1 MKFRSIKHFIW
12 SFKNRKSLK
21 NWRARNFSPPSPDV
35 IKHQILM
42 NNNLKDSLW
51 IETGTYYGETTKLLS
66 KISKKTISIEAD
78 KNLFETSNKILKNFK
93 NVEILNGKSEDLLDK
108 VISKNLN
115 FQNVCI
121 YLDAHLCQDHLKN
134 TKTFGN
140 KNTATPILNELKVVS
155 KYVSSFEKI
164 VVLIDDI
171 RLFKGKFQNYPDK
184 NTLVNWCKENNFLWE
199 IEQDIFIC
207 KRIK

>member
-140 KNTATPILNELKVVS
+140 ENTATPILNELEIVS
-155 KYVSSFEKI
+155 KYVLSFEKI

-207 KRIK
+207 KKI

>member
-1 MKFRSIKHFIW
+1 MKFRSVKYFIW
-12 SFKNRKSLK
+12 SLKNRKSLK
-21 NWRARNFSPPSPDV
+21 NWRARNFSSPSPDV
-35 IKHQILM
+35 IKNQILI

-78 KNLFETSNKILKNFK
+78 KNLFEISNKILKNFK

-115 FQNVCI
+115 FKNVCI

-140 KNTATPILNELKVVS
+140 ENTATPILNELEIIT
-155 KYVSSFEKI
+155 KYLANFEKI

-171 RLFKGKFQNYPDK
+171 RLFQGKFQNYPDK
-184 NTLVNWCKENNFLWE
+184 NALVNWCKENNFLWE

-207 KRIK
+207 KKI

>member
-21 NWRARNFSPPSPDV
+21 NWRARNFSPPSPDI

-115 FQNVCI
+115 FKNVCI

-140 KNTATPILNELKVVS
+140 ENTATPILNELEIVS

-171 RLFKGKFQNYPDK
+171 RLFQGKFQNYPNK
-184 NTLVNWCKENNFLWE
+184 NTLVNWCKENDFLWE

-207 KRIK
+207 KKI

>member
-78 KNLFETSNKILKNFK
+78 KNLFETSNRILKKFK

-115 FQNVCI
+115 FKNVCI

-140 KNTATPILNELKVVS
+140 ENTATPILNELEIIT
-155 KYVSSFEKI
+155 KYLANFEKI

-171 RLFKGKFQNYPDK
+171 RLFQGKFQNYPDK

-207 KRIK
+207 KKI

>member
-1 MKFRSIKHFIW
+1 MKFRSIKQFIW

-140 KNTATPILNELKVVS
+140 ENTATPILNELEIVS
-155 KYVSSFEKI
+155 KYVSNFEKI

-171 RLFKGKFQNYPDK
+171 RLFQGKFQNYPNK
-184 NTLVNWCKENNFLWE
+184 NTLVNWCKENDFLWE

-207 KRIK
+207 KKI

>member
-21 NWRARNFSPPSPDV
+21 NWRARNFSPPSPDI

-140 KNTATPILNELKVVS
+140 EDTATPILNELEIVS

-207 KRIK
+207 KKI

>member
-66 KISKKTISIEAD
+66 KISKKIISIEAD
-78 KNLFETSNKILKNFK
+78 KNLFETSNKILKKFK
-93 NVEILNGKSEDLLDK
+93 NVEILNGKSEDLLDN

-115 FQNVCI
+115 FKNVCI

-140 KNTATPILNELKVVS
+140 ENTATPILNELEIVS

-171 RLFKGKFQNYPDK
+171 RLFQGKFQNYPNK
-184 NTLVNWCKENNFLWE
+184 NTLVSWCKKNNFLWE

-207 KRIK
+207 KKI

>member
-1 MKFRSIKHFIW
+1 MKFRSIKYFIW
-12 SFKNRKSLK
+12 SFKNRKSFK
-21 NWRARNFSPPSPDV
+21 NWRTRNFSPPSPDV
-35 IKHQILM
+35 IKHQILK

-115 FQNVCI
+115 FKNVCI

-140 KNTATPILNELKVVS
+140 ENTATPILNELEIIS
-155 KYVSSFEKI
+155 KYVASFEKI

-171 RLFKGKFQNYPDK
+171 RLFQGKFQNYPDK
-184 NTLVNWCKENNFLWE
+184 NTLVNWCEENDFLWE

-207 KRIK
+207 KKI

>member
-1 MKFRSIKHFIW
+1 MKFRSIKYFIW

-140 KNTATPILNELKVVS
+140 ENTATPILNELEIVS

-207 KRIK
+207 KKI

>member
-115 FQNVCI
+115 FKNVCI

-140 KNTATPILNELKVVS
+140 ENTATPILNELEIVS
-155 KYVSSFEKI
+155 KYVASFKKI

-171 RLFKGKFQNYPDK
+171 RLFQGKFQNYPDK
-184 NTLVNWCKENNFLWE
+184 NTLVNWCEENDFLWE

-207 KRIK
+207 KKI

>member
-115 FQNVCI
+115 FKNVCI

-140 KNTATPILNELKVVS
+140 ENTATPILNELEIIT
-155 KYVSSFEKI
+155 KYLANFEKI

-171 RLFKGKFQNYPDK
+171 RLFQGKSQNYPNK
-184 NTLVNWCKENNFLWE
+184 NTLVNWCKENDFLWE

-207 KRIK
+207 KKI

>member
-140 KNTATPILNELKVVS
+140 ENTATPILNELEIVS
-155 KYVSSFEKI
+155 KYVSNFEKI

-171 RLFKGKFQNYPDK
+171 RLFQGKFQNYPNK
-184 NTLVNWCKENNFLWE
+184 NTLVSWCKENNFLWE

-207 KRIK
+207 KKI

>member
-78 KNLFETSNKILKNFK
+78 KNLFENSNKILKNLK

-115 FQNVCI
+115 FKNVCI

-140 KNTATPILNELKVVS
+140 ENTATPILNELEIVS
-155 KYVSSFEKI
+155 KYVASFKKI

-171 RLFKGKFQNYPDK
+171 RLFQGKFQNYPDK

-207 KRIK
+207 KKI

>member
-115 FQNVCI
+115 FKNVCI

-140 KNTATPILNELKVVS
+140 ENTATPILNELEIIT
-155 KYVSSFEKI
+155 KYLANFEKI

-171 RLFKGKFQNYPDK
+171 RLFQGKFQNYPSK
-184 NTLVNWCKENNFLWE
+184 NTLVNWCKENDFLWE

-207 KRIK
+207 KKI

>member
-21 NWRARNFSPPSPDV
+21 NWRARNFSPPSPDI

-140 KNTATPILNELKVVS
+140 ENTATPILNELEIVS

-171 RLFKGKFQNYPDK
+171 RLFKGKFQNYPNK
-184 NTLVNWCKENNFLWE
+184 NTLVSWCKKNNFLWE

-207 KRIK
+207 KKI

>member
-115 FQNVCI
+115 FKNVCI

-140 KNTATPILNELKVVS
+140 ENTATPILNELEIIT
-155 KYVSSFEKI
+155 KYLANFEKI

-171 RLFKGKFQNYPDK
+171 RLFQGKFQNYPNK
-184 NTLVNWCKENNFLWE
+184 NTLVKWCKENDFLWE

-207 KRIK
+207 KKI

>member
-93 NVEILNGKSEDLLDK
+93 NVEILNGKSEDLLDN

-115 FQNVCI
+115 FKNVCI

-140 KNTATPILNELKVVS
+140 ENTATPILSELEIVS
-155 KYVSSFEKI
+155 KYVASFEKI

-171 RLFKGKFQNYPDK
+171 RLFQGKFQNYPNK
-184 NTLVNWCKENNFLWE
+184 NTLVNWCKENDFLWE

-207 KRIK
+207 KKI

>member
-93 NVEILNGKSEDLLDK
+93 NV
-108 VISKNLN
+108 
-115 FQNVCI
+115 CI
-121 YLDAHLCQDHLKN
+121 YFDAHLCQDHLKN

-140 KNTATPILNELKVVS
+140 ENTATPILNELEIVS
-155 KYVSSFEKI
+155 KYVASFEKI

-171 RLFKGKFQNYPDK
+171 RLFQGKFQNYPDK

-207 KRIK
+207 KKI

>member
-66 KISKKTISIEAD
+66 KISKKIISIEAD

-115 FQNVCI
+115 FKNVCI

-140 KNTATPILNELKVVS
+140 ENTATPILNELEIVS

-171 RLFKGKFQNYPDK
+171 RLFQGKFQNYPNK

-207 KRIK
+207 KKI

>member
-115 FQNVCI
+115 FKNVCI

-140 KNTATPILNELKVVS
+140 ENTATPILNELEIVS
-155 KYVSSFEKI
+155 KYVASFEKI

-171 RLFKGKFQNYPDK
+171 RLFQGKFQNYPNK
-184 NTLVNWCKENNFLWE
+184 NTLVNWCKENDFLWE

-207 KRIK
+207 KKI

>member
-1 MKFRSIKHFIW
+1 MKFRSIKYFIW
-12 SFKNRKSLK
+12 SLKNRKSFK

-35 IKHQILM
+35 IKHQILK

-115 FQNVCI
+115 FKNVCI
-121 YLDAHLCQDHLKN
+121 YLDAHLCQDHLKY

-140 KNTATPILNELKVVS
+140 ENTATPILNELEIIT
-155 KYVSSFEKI
+155 KYLANFEKI

-171 RLFKGKFQNYPDK
+171 RLFQGKFQNYPNK
-184 NTLVNWCKENNFLWE
+184 NTLVNWCIENDFLWE

-207 KRIK
+207 KKI

>member
-115 FQNVCI
+115 FKNVCI

-207 KRIK
+207 KKI

>member
-21 NWRARNFSPPSPDV
+21 NWRARNFSPPSPDI

-140 KNTATPILNELKVVS
+140 EDTATPILNELEIVS

-171 RLFKGKFQNYPDK
+171 RLFQGKFQNYPNK
-184 NTLVNWCKENNFLWE
+184 NTLVSWCKKNNFLWE

-207 KRIK
+207 KKI